1 MQGVSW
7 RPLLLAI
14 CAITAFLTIVNV
26 AGQTG
31 LGGRTPWFGMW
42 GATFGAASQPLTL
55 SVLSVA
61 PGGPSDAAGLRPG
74 DVIDI
79 SKNTLVERFSIEGQP
94 LCGRPIDLAIRRGNE
109 RLQIT
114 VLPRPIDFAKR
125 WDVLVSHFGTLMIV
139 SFAGLIAMRRAQV
152 RETRLLALSLA
163 FYASGFATKPSWYA
177 APWAWVY
184 VVYSCYGL
192 VWPLSIALWA
202 RYASSFSP
210 PLSRTRAFA
219 EQLCYIFVGIAIVIR
234 LLATIG
240 TLTLWLR
247 PVLLGTSLISTVPL
261 DLAILA
267 ALVSSVLAI
276 VAARDID
283 RQRAIWSNVPLA
295 VLIGVVQLTH
305 VFDQVATSYSD
316 FLFWSTVG
324 NVTIVLAPIALAYA
338 ALNRRLIDIG
348 FVLNRALIF
357 GIVSIV
363 VVGAFLIVEWAF
375 NEWFLEANHITG
387 NLASMVV
394 ALGLGFSMRYIHSNV
409 DRAVDRIFFRKRH
422 EDLAALRRF
431 SQEASYITDRAVLLD
446 RTVNEIKDHTS
457 ATGVEIFI
465 SRDDHVFAPIGTS
478 TLRPIDEN
486 DEAVVSMRT
495 WHKPVDVA
503 GLHES
508 ALNGDFAFPMM
519 ARAALIGFIVCGSK
533 RDGEVYEPDESEAI
547 VAIAQAVGNALIS
560 LDADELHATSEI
572 LKEIAGLREQIR
584 LLTIGPAA
592 APLTT
597 P

>member
-1 MQGVSW
+1 MRGVSW

-31 LGGRTPWFGMW
+31 LGGRTPWFGIW
-42 GATFGAASQPLTL
+42 GATFGAASEPLTL

-74 DVIDI
+74 DLIDI

-109 RLQIT
+109 RVKIT
-114 VLPRPIDFAKR
+114 VLPRPIDFTKR
-125 WDVLVSHFGTLMIV
+125 WDVLVSHFATLMIV
-139 SFAGLIAMRRAQV
+139 MFAGIIAMRRAEV
-152 RETRLLALSLA
+152 RETRLLALTLA

-184 VVYSCYGL
+184 IAYNCYAL
-192 VWPLSIALWA
+192 VWPLSIGLWA
-202 RYASSFSP
+202 RYASSFAL

-219 EQLCYIFVGIAIVIR
+219 EQLCYLFVGIAIVVR
-234 LLATIG
+234 VLATIG
-240 TLTLWLR
+240 TITLWLR

-267 ALVSSVLAI
+267 ALVSSALAI
-276 VAARDID
+276 AASRDVD
-283 RQRAIWSNVPLA
+283 RQRAIWSIVPLA
-295 VLIGVVQLTH
+295 VLIGAIQLTH
-305 VFDQVATSYSD
+305 LFDAVATSYSD
-316 FLFWSTVG
+316 FLFWSTFG
-324 NVTIVLAPIALAYA
+324 NVAIVLAPIALAYA

-363 VVGAFLIVEWAF
+363 VVGAFLIIEWAF

-387 NLASMVV
+387 NLASMTV
-394 ALGLGFSMRYIHSNV
+394 ALGLGFSMRFIHGFV

-431 SQEASYITDRAVLLD
+431 AQEAAYITDRAVLLD
-446 RTVNEIKDHTS
+446 RTSTEIKDHTA
-457 ATGVEIFI
+457 ATDVEIFL
-465 SRDDHVFAPIGTS
+465 SRDDHVFAPTGTAA
-478 TLRPIDEN
+478 LHPIDEN
-486 DEAVVSMRT
+486 DEAVISMRT

-503 GLHES
+503 ALHES
-508 ALNGDFAFPMM
+508 ALKGDFAFPLM
-519 ARAALIGFIVCGSK
+519 ARGLLIGFIVCGSK
-533 RDGEVYEPDESEAI
+533 RDGEVYEPDESDAI
-547 VAIAQAVGNALIS
+547 LAISQAVGTALVS
-560 LDADELHATSEI
+560 LDADELHSTSEI

-584 LLTIGPAA
+584 LLTINPAA
-592 APLTT
+592 ARG
-597 P
+597 